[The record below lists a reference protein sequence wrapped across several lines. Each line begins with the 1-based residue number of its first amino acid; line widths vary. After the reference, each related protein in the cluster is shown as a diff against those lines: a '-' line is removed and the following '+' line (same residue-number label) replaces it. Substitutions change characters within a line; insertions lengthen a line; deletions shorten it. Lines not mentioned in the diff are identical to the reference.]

1 MNEDNN
7 RGRDGHP
14 LPDKVV
20 ISNELDD
27 EDYRH
32 LLELE
37 QEYQSK
43 MIITY

>member
-7 RGRDGHP
+7 RGGGAYP
-14 LPDKVV
+14 LPGKVV

-37 QEYQSK
+37 QEYESK